1 MEDGIGRFREYDEE
15 DVIRRCQQQ
24 DIEAFKMVYEH
35 YEQPLLRTARRI
47 LRQQQDAE
55 DAVQS
60 TFLKLYRG
68 ISRFQ
73 HRAKFSSYL
82 FRILINTCFDTLD
95 KHKRRA
101 EEPLEWSNPSS
112 DDGYRTKLD
121 LEEAIAKLPE
131 RMKSSFVLFAVEG
144 FKQEEVAE
152 ILNMKLGTVKAN
164 IFHAKARLRSLLTE
178 ADGEAGT

>member
-1 MEDGIGRFREYDEE
+1 MI
-15 DVIRRCQQQ
+15 
-24 DIEAFKMVYEH
+24 YEH

-68 ISRFQ
+68 IGRFQ
-73 HRAKFSSYL
+73 YRSKFSSYL
-82 FRILINTCFDTLD
+82 FRILLNTCFDSVD
-95 KHKRRA
+95 KKKRRA

-112 DDGYRTKLD
+112 EEEYGTRLD
-121 LEEAIAKLPE
+121 LEDAIGRLPE
-131 RMKSSFVLFAVEG
+131 RMRNSFVLFAVEG
-144 FKQEEVAE
+144 FKQEEIAD

-164 IFHAKARLRSLLTE
+164 IFHAKSRLRTLLSGSEKE
-178 ADGEAGT
+178 AQT